1 MRRTTIV
8 VVLAVL
14 ALAVSACGSSSK
26 AADPGVKT
34 VEISLTDAGCDPAHI
49 ETAAGP
55 TSFKV
60 TNDGADA
67 VSEFEVLD
75 AGGKILGEKENLTP
89 GLSGDFSITLK
100 PGTYVTACPG
110 GKTAAQGELVVN
122 GRATTDASVAGLHRH
137 RTGARAVRAG

>member
-1 MRRTTIV
+1 MPRTTIV
-8 VVLAVL
+8 AAFAVL
-14 ALAVSACGSSSK
+14 ALAVSACSASSK

-55 TSFKV
+55 TSFVV
-60 TNDGADA
+60 TNDRAEA
-67 VSEFEVLD
+67 VTEFEVLD
-75 AGGKILGEKENLTP
+75 SGGKILGEKENLTP

-110 GKTAAQGELVVN
+110 GKTAAKGELVV
-122 GRATTDASVAGLHRH
+122 
-137 RTGARAVRAG
+137 TGTA

>member
-1 MRRTTIV
+1 MPRTTIV
-8 VVLAVL
+8 AAFAVL
-14 ALAVSACGSSSK
+14 ALAVSACSSSSK

-49 ETAAGP
+49 ETPAGP

-60 TNDGADA
+60 TNDSADA
-67 VSEFEVLD
+67 VTEFEVLD
-75 AGGKILGEKENLTP
+75 SGGKILGEKENLTP

-110 GKTAAQGELVVN
+110 GKTAAKGELVV
-122 GRATTDASVAGLHRH
+122 
-137 RTGARAVRAG
+137 TGTA